1 MRKDSF
7 FFFFFFFFWETA
19 PWTRGG
25 ATIPLKFQQGRLHQR
40 PLGLPQSK
48 YKKDKNY
55 KLLLLSYELLCYP
68 AYVYVWKL
76 SAWNVRIGPWC
87 QRECDQSSLQRSSRP
102 SWPFMAMSESPS
114 RMIWSKPSSCAKE
127 RARLVANTSTI
138 STEVGN
144 GITCVNAAIT
154 RPWSLRMMA
163 PRPAS
168 SFSWK
173 MVPSKLIFTQSEGGG
188 SHLVWIRVG
197 GVDDTG
203 ERILILWNTLLSTN

>member
-1 MRKDSF
+1 MLPSLRVC
-7 FFFFFFFFWETA
+7 
-19 PWTRGG
+19 
-25 ATIPLKFQQGRLHQR
+25 LKTKCLKCENRTLMSAR
-40 PLGLPQSK
+40 MWP
-48 YKKDKNY
+48 
-55 KLLLLSYELLCYP
+55 KLAAE
-68 AYVYVWKL
+68 KL
-76 SAWNVRIGPWC
+76 S
-87 QRECDQSSLQRSSRP
+87 
-102 SWPFMAMSESPS
+102 PFMARMAMSESPS

-127 RARLVANTSTI
+127 RAPLAANTSTI

-144 GITCVNAAIT
+144 GITCVNAVIT

-173 MVPSKLIFTQSEGGG
+173 MAPSKLIFTQSEGGG